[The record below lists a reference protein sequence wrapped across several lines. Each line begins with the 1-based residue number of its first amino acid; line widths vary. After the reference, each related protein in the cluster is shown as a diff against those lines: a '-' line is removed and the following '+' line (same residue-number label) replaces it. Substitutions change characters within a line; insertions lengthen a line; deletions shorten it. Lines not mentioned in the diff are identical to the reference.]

1 MNARIRLVWL
11 MVIAVVMA
19 IALGTTPALAQKYER
34 RDVTFKSQGLDC
46 AAWYYVPAGLKP
58 GEKRPAIVM
67 AHGFSAVKEMY
78 LDNYASKFA
87 AAGFVVVV
95 FDYRYFGG
103 SAGEPR
109 GLLLWP
115 EQVMDYRNAITWASL
130 QPQVDPQ
137 RIGVWGTSYSGGH
150 AMYLAAYDKR
160 VKTVVAQVPVTNVW
174 STYMARWPAEQQAG
188 FLGWLAQNRADRV
201 ATGKINEI
209 AVAAPEGKPSVW
221 PLQEWYDSFMDL
233 SRNAPSWRN
242 SMPVES
248 LDTHITY
255 EPIAPIARISPT
267 PLLMVIASDDVITP
281 TADEKEAFE
290 RAGEPKKLVVV
301 PGRHFEAYHGPKH
314 DAFVQPQV
322 AWFKQWLMQ

>member
-1 MNARIRLVWL
+1 MGTYHRTLLHAF
-11 MVIAVVMA
+11 
-19 IALGTTPALAQKYER
+19 ALFALALSFASVACAQGFDR
-34 RDVTFKSQGLDC
+34 RDVSITSQGLGL
-46 AAWYYVPAGLKP
+46 AAWYYVPKGMKP
-58 GEKRPAIVM
+58 EEKRPAIVM

-78 LDNYASKFA
+78 LDNFASKFA

-95 FDYRYFGG
+95 FDYRFFGG

-109 GLLLWP
+109 GQLLWP

-130 QPQVDPQ
+130 QSEVDPQ

-150 AMYLAAYDKR
+150 VMYLAAYDKR
-160 VKTVVAQVPVTNVW
+160 IKAVVAQVPVTDVW
-174 STYMARWPAEQQAG
+174 ATYMGKWPADQQAG
-188 FLGWLAQNRADRV
+188 FLGWLAKNRADRV
-201 ATGKINEI
+201 ATGTINEI
-209 AVAAPEGKPSVW
+209 PVAAPEGKPSVW
-221 PLQEWYDSFMDL
+221 PLQEWYESFMDL

-242 SMPVES
+242 AIVVES
-248 LDTHITY
+248 LDTHMTY

-281 TADEKEAFE
+281 TAEEKQAFE

-301 PGRHFEAYHGPKH
+301 PGRHFDAYHGPKH
-314 DAFVQPQV
+314 EAFVQPQV

>member
-1 MNARIRLVWL
+1 MNARIRFAWAILLALVL
-11 MVIAVVMA
+11 T
-19 IALGTTPALAQKYER
+19 IALGTAPALAQKYDR
-34 RDVTFKSQGLDC
+34 RDVTFQSQGLSC
-46 AAWYYVPAGLKP
+46 VAWYYVPAGLKT
-58 GEKRPAIVM
+58 GERRPAIVM
-67 AHGFSAVKEMY
+67 AHGLSAVKEMY

-109 GLLLWP
+109 GQLLWP

-130 QPQVDPQ
+130 QPEVDPQ

-150 AMYLAAYDKR
+150 VLYLAAYDKR
-160 VKTVVAQVPVTNVW
+160 IKTVVAQVPVTDVW
-174 STYMARWPAEQQAG
+174 STYMAKWPAEQQAG
-188 FLGWLAQNRADRV
+188 FLGWIAQNRAERV
-201 ATGKINEI
+201 ASGKLNELP
-209 AVAAPEGKPSVW
+209 VAAPVDKPSFW
-221 PLQEWYDSFMDL
+221 PLQEWYDAFMDL

-242 SMPVES
+242 SILIES

-267 PLLMVIASDDVITP
+267 PLLMVIASDDIITP
-281 TADEKEAFE
+281 TAEEKQAFE

-314 DAFVQPQV
+314 EAFVQPQI
-322 AWFKQWLMQ
+322 AWFKQWLKP

>member
-1 MNARIRLVWL
+1 MNARIRFVWA
-11 MVIAVVMA
+11 MVVAVVA
-19 IALGTTPALAQKYER
+19 TVILGTTPVLAQKYER

-87 AAGFVVVV
+87 AAGFVVLV

-109 GLLLWP
+109 SMLLWP
-115 EQVMDYRNAITWASL
+115 EQIMDYRNAITWAAL

-160 VKTVVAQVPVTNVW
+160 IKAVVAQVPVTNVW
-174 STYMARWPAEQQAG
+174 STTWRG
-188 FLGWLAQNRADRV
+188 GR
-201 ATGKINEI
+201 
-209 AVAAPEGKPSVW
+209 
-221 PLQEWYDSFMDL
+221 
-233 SRNAPSWRN
+233 RN
-242 SMPVES
+242 SRRASSAGSRRTGRTASRP
-248 LDTHITY
+248 
-255 EPIAPIARISPT
+255 ARSTRSPS
-267 PLLMVIASDDVITP
+267 PRRRAS
-281 TADEKEAFE
+281 
-290 RAGEPKKLVVV
+290 RRS
-301 PGRHFEAYHGPKH
+301 GRCRNGTTRS
-314 DAFVQPQV
+314 
-322 AWFKQWLMQ
+322 WI